1 MHVSELIREKLGTRK
16 NLQILET
23 GTIRADGDTY
33 QSNDGWSTL
42 TFAEHVN
49 MHGGSV
55 WSVDL
60 DTSVAERVLERYGV
74 ANGVRLHAG
83 HSIEVLSNWVMG
95 FSGPLFDV
103 AYLDSDNDAQLILH
117 EYFLARHLV
126 KKGGLIMVD
135 DVDMDS
141 PVVLKGH
148 AVVPWLD
155 QHGIPYTIQTRTGDK
170 LKTGVLTMQR

>member
-1 MHVSELIREKLGTRK
+1 
-16 NLQILET
+16 
-23 GTIRADGDTY
+23 
-33 QSNDGWSTL
+33 
-42 TFAEHVN
+42 
-49 MHGGSV
+49 
-55 WSVDL
+55 
-60 DTSVAERVLERYGV
+60 
-74 ANGVRLHAG
+74 
-83 HSIEVLSNWVMG
+83 MG